1 LIAPGLVVAQAQARS
16 GLSSYGDS
24 YRIIVIAMDGTCRM
38 DTIWAPVVGAKTV
51 LISDR
56 ELGTLV
62 TYSLQVTRIVSL
74 LAGIKPVVTI
84 EPEYILGLRPVLIY
98 VLELRGPNLNA
109 GPVLNCDRNVP
120 AIGHSLRLSTG
131 GRRLRAES
139 RAATLVCQ
147 IALPEHEKQ
156 RVDVAAV
163 RPRRAR
169 LPAVAILDVGDVA
182 GSMPGCV
189 ITIPVIAFDA
199 LDQADASKAG
209 LAS

>member
-16 GLSSYGDS
+16 GLISYGDS

-56 ELGTLV
+56 ELGILV
-62 TYSLQVTRIVSL
+62 PYSLQVTRIVSL

-139 RAATLVCQ
+139 RAAPLVCQ

-156 RVDVAAV
+156 RVDLAV
-163 RPRRAR
+163 RPPPAR
-169 LPAVAILDVGDVA
+169 LPAVAILDAGDVA

-189 ITIPVIAFDA
+189 ITIPVIALDA

-209 LAS
+209 LAP